1 MENNSPRVREDIPEQ
16 IDLIDLAMQL
26 WHGVATIIVFI
37 LAGILAAVGYLML
50 AEEQWTST
58 AIITRPDIGQVTSYY
73 NVMAAVYG
81 KEAPGIA
88 EVQTAIAD
96 RFNSAFSALSDSL
109 RNQKEPEKL
118 SAEPSEKGQPF
129 PVKVSYVGTTAGE

>member
-1 MENNSPRVREDIPEQ
+1 MLTMENNSPRVRGNDPEH

-58 AIITRPDIGQVTSYY
+58 VSRRTKILALT
-73 NVMAAVYG
+73 AA
-81 KEAPGIA
+81 
-88 EVQTAIAD
+88 
-96 RFNSAFSALSDSL
+96 SCC
-109 RNQKEPEKL
+109 
-118 SAEPSEKGQPF
+118 
-129 PVKVSYVGTTAGE
+129 